1 MEISAL
7 DIFIG
12 LALLTTGRK
21 IFWLF
26 VGLIGFAAGFHFAP
40 QIWPVESTLVLLL
53 LALGTGIVGAVLA
66 IFFQQ
71 LAVVLAGF
79 AAGSYLA
86 VQLLT
91 LFSGQPQQ
99 LLWLPYL
106 IGGVLGAVLAFV
118 LFDWALIVLS
128 ACVGASL
135 VVQGLHYGLQVEK
148 ILFLVLAALGVAF
161 QISVLSMEKKDRAT
175 GGT

>member
-1 MEISAL
+1 MDVL

-12 LALLTTGRK
+12 LAVLTTGRK
-21 IFWLF
+21 LFWLF
-26 VGLIGFAAGFHFAP
+26 LGLIGFAAGFHFGP
-40 QIWPVESTLVLLL
+40 EIWPAGSTLVVLL
-53 LALGTGIVGAVLA
+53 LALSTGIVGAVLA

-79 AAGSYLA
+79 AAGSYL
-86 VQLLT
+86 VIHLLK
-91 LFSGQPQQ
+91 LFGGPSNQ

-106 IGGVLGAVLAFV
+106 IGGILGAVLAFA

-161 QISVLSMEKKDRAT
+161 QISVLSMEKKDRAS

>member
-1 MEISAL
+1 MENSVL
-7 DIFIG
+7 DIFVG
-12 LALLTTGRK
+12 LAVLTTGRK
-21 IFWLF
+21 LFWLF
-26 VGLIGFAAGFHFAP
+26 VGLIGFAAGFHFGP
-40 QIWPVESTLVLLL
+40 QIWPAGSKLVVML
-53 LALGTGIVGAVLA
+53 LAVATGIVGAVLA
-66 IFFQQ
+66 VFFQQ

-79 AAGSYLA
+79 AAGSYL
-86 VQLLT
+86 VVHLLT
-91 LFSGQPQQ
+91 LFEGQTNQ

-106 IGGVLGAVLAFV
+106 IGGVLGAVLAFA

-135 VVQGLHYGLQVEK
+135 VVQGLHYSLQVEK

-161 QISVLSMEKKDRAT
+161 QVSVLSMEKKDRST